1 MLFSLAV
8 LRRSSRAAVVVSSM
22 TSTRRRLKTRTYFL
36 LQLLHLSPLR
46 RRPQVAEL
54 AHSAGSS
61 THTALRRLSIA
72 AQLSTT
78 TFLTSCAWALS
89 RSPLGLRWTW
99 WSRSIV
105 VSRLPWLR
113 IHNQTRECDKRRTE
127 EE

>member
-8 LRRSSRAAVVVSSM
+8 LRRSSRAAVVVSPM
-22 TSTRRRLKTRTYFL
+22 TSTRRRLKTRTYFM

-61 THTALRRLSIA
+61 THPALRRLSIA

-78 TFLTSCAWALS
+78 TFLTSCR
-89 RSPLGLRWTW
+89 RSVCGGRGGPEVSWFPGCHGCE
-99 WSRSIV
+99 SIIKPENATNEGQKKNN
-105 VSRLPWLR
+105 L
-113 IHNQTRECDKRRTE
+113 TKE
-127 EE
+127 